1 MWVELKGE
9 VVDEESSLSIL
20 EWEHTD
26 IKEILQT
33 KALLFTYVIYLFDAI
48 LFLFVGTDTIY
59 IHMYIL
65 HSIGHYL

>member
-26 IKEILQT
+26 IKEILQK
-33 KALLFTYVIYLFDAI
+33 KALLFAYVIYVFSAI
-48 LFLFVGTDTIY
+48 LFLFFGTDTIY
-59 IHMYIL
+59 VYTYVYP
-65 HSIGHYL
+65 S